1 MRGAIARVEQKVDV
15 VLADLGLMKDAIA
28 RVEQKV
34 DGLRGELDI
43 AKDMLSLVEQ
53 PGSASSQPASGRP
66 GIAAQAIQHMMAIL
80 KRLVEQHSEE
90 APVAANPEDLLA
102 CLTDPMGKDKLA
114 AAYNMVCKDVAKPT
128 ARLLRDALLL
138 QMVSVEGQGM
148 HWDYDSLIAALDQS
162 FDPVVD
168 DDTMSQLVQAFCKIR
183 EFGMDRLRFNA
194 QIASEAGYGHAL
206 EEQVA
211 DTIFDAFA
219 ECSRNSPGFVSRG
232 KGTGRKPMR
241 PAKRDRN
248 AGRHSA
254 WLGAP
259 PGLTPQWAWPG
270 LTHWAWLG
278 APWNLRPGHWRTWE
292 MVLESAPESAP
303 Q

>member
-1 MRGAIARVEQKVDV
+1 MMAAIARVEQN
-15 VLADLGLMKDAIA
+15 DAIA

-43 AKDMLSLVEQ
+43 VKDMLSLVEQ

-66 GIAAQAIQHMMAIL
+66 GIAAQAIQHMIAIL

-90 APVAANPEDLLA
+90 APVVAKPKLL
-102 CLTDPMGKDKLA
+102 LKDPMGKHKLA

-183 EFGMDRLRFNA
+183 EFGMNRLKFNA

-259 PGLTPQWAWPG
+259 PGLTPQWPWPG